1 MLRHRPH
8 VCGMRKNLMRL
19 LPGLSKTERKL
30 IADAMYD
37 YDPGKHN
44 YNDIR
49 VIMLLDRDR
58 VIAALRNFYWVHGTT
73 AALRLAHKLQ
83 SKCRTHTSMN
93 ERSPRLNDDADLIVV
108 AVDEPVEGH

>member
-1 MLRHRPH
+1 
-8 VCGMRKNLMRL
+8 MRKNMLALM
-19 LPGLSKTERKL
+19 PGLSKTERKL

-37 YDPGKHN
+37 YDPGKHD
-44 YNDIR
+44 YNNPA

-83 SKCRTHTSMN
+83 SKYRTHTSMN
-93 ERSPRLNDDADLIVV
+93 ERSSNLDDD
-108 AVDEPVEGH
+108 